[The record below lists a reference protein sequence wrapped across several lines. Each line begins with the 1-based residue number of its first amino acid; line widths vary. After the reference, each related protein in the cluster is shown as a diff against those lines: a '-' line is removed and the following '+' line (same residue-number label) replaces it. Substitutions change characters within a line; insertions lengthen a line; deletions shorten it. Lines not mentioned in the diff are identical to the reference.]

1 MWRANSLEK
10 TLMLGK
16 IEGNQRR
23 EWQRMRWLDSI
34 TDSVTWIWANSG
46 RLWRTVKPGVLQPM
60 GSQRIRRDLASQ
72 QQQHSQKSPHCQTF
86 SSSMARFSLFEH
98 CLQFTQLGSRPYIP
112 FSVMLRAFMYHSV
125 KYPPLSFLDKAYF
138 ELASHMRD
146 VCIHLQLYNME
157 QNKKVPAFTELQ
169 WVRDM

>member
-1 MWRANSLEK
+1 
-10 TLMLGK
+10 
-16 IEGNQRR
+16 
-23 EWQRMRWLDSI
+23 
-34 TDSVTWIWANSG
+34 
-46 RLWRTVKPGVLQPM
+46 
-60 GSQRIRRDLASQ
+60 
-72 QQQHSQKSPHCQTF
+72 
-86 SSSMARFSLFEH
+86 
-98 CLQFTQLGSRPYIP
+98 
-112 FSVMLRAFMYHSV
+112 MLRAFMYHSV